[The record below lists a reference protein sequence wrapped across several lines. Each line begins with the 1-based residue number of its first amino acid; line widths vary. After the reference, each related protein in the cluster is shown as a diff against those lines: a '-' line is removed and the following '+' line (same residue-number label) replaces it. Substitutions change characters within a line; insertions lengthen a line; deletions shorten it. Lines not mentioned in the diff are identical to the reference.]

1 VYASFDIMNVPKTD
15 FPWMKKLYCIP
26 EEYPVKY
33 EISWGGIF
41 PIFDGFSSHC
51 LGIKQELKAIENGA
65 EIIEF
70 HITLDKNDINCPDHC
85 FAKRPRETEYLI
97 KQIKCREPNA

>member
-1 VYASFDIMNVPKTD
+1 
-15 FPWMKKLYCIP
+15 
-26 EEYPVKY
+26 
-33 EISWGGIF
+33 
-41 PIFDGFSSHC
+41 